1 MSAPPNRTDLA
12 GTPTVATYK
21 IAIGLLYD
29 YVAGLL
35 GNGTA
40 TIATSAE
47 QVKAREYLGVG
58 ATGFKNRLVN
68 PEFMIDQENA
78 GASVSVPVSASVKFV
93 VDQWYALSTGATITA
108 QQVTGISE
116 RQNSLRFTGAASNTG
131 LTLGQRIE
139 ASSCADLK
147 NQTVTVSLKAK
158 VSNAKTVTWTA
169 SYANVADNF
178 TAVTQI
184 ATGTFN
190 ATTSASDFNF
200 NFNAGANAGN
210 GLLITFSITS
220 LLASETIE
228 FDQAQFEKSSV
239 ATEFQGRPKQ
249 QELAL
254 CQRYYLYVGGDV
266 ASDFGF
272 AIYASSASQTFYQS
286 VSFPVVM
293 RAAPTMTVGAM
304 AASGATSFTV
314 LAAGKASC
322 TIQFTST
329 ASGRVGVSSNV
340 GVKSIVANARL

>member
-1 MSAPPNRTDLA
+1 MQWRCCIPPIILPVLKTDLA

-21 IAIGLLYD
+21 IAICLLYD
-29 YVAGLL
+29 YVASLL

-93 VDQWYALSTGATITA
+93 LDQWYALSTGATITA
-108 QQVTGISE
+108 QQVAGISE
-116 RQNSLRFTGAASNTG
+116 RQNSLRFTGAAGNTG

-139 ASSCADLK
+139 SSSCADFK
-147 NQTVTVSLKAK
+147 NQVVTASLKTK

-184 ATGTFN
+184 ATGTFD
-190 ATTSASDFNF
+190 ATTSATSFNF
-200 NFNAGANAGN
+200 SFNAGANAGN

-239 ATEFQGRPKQ
+239 ATEFQSRSEQ

-254 CQRYYLYVGGDV
+254 CQRHWQKLDVVVATLGG
-266 ASDFGF
+266 F
-272 AIYASSASQTFYQS
+272 SSVTLQTQ
-286 VSFPVVM
+286 M
-293 RAAPTMTVGAM
+293 RVAPTVTGGGAGFIL
-304 AASGATSFTV
+304 SLNSSEKV
-314 LAAGKASC
+314 LNCYQTTRA
-322 TIQFTST
+322 
-329 ASGRVGVSSNV
+329 
-340 GVKSIVANARL
+340 VAVLVLNARL

>member
-29 YVAGLL
+29 YVASLL

-47 QVKAREYLGVG
+47 QTKAREYLGVG

-108 QQVTGISE
+108 QQVAGISDK
-116 RQNSLRFTGAASNTG
+116 QNSLRFTGAAGNTG
-131 LTLGQRIE
+131 LTLGHRIE
-139 ASSCADLK
+139 SSSCADLK
-147 NQTVTVSLKAK
+147 NQTVTVSLKTK

-169 SYANVADNF
+169 YHATVTDNF
-178 TAVTQI
+178 TSVTTI

-190 ATTSASDFNF
+190 AITSVDAFNF
-200 NFNAGANAGN
+200 SFNAGANAGN
-210 GLLITFSITS
+210 GLLITFAITS

-228 FDQAQFEKSSV
+228 FDQMQFEKSSV
-239 ATEFQGRPKQ
+239 ATEFQSRPKQ

-254 CQRYYLYVGGDV
+254 CQRHWQKIYIVVTTGGL
-266 ASDFGF
+266 
-272 AIYASSASQTFYQS
+272 YQS
-286 VSFPVVM
+286 IALPVQM
-293 RAAPTMTVGAM
+293 RVTPTVTGGGAGFTLDLNHNEKVLNCYQS
-304 AASGATSFTV
+304 ARGSAT
-314 LAAGKASC
+314 LLL
-322 TIQFTST
+322 
-329 ASGRVGVSSNV
+329 
-340 GVKSIVANARL
+340 NARL

>member
-1 MSAPPNRTDLA
+1 MSAPPSRTDLA

-21 IAIGLLYD
+21 IAIGALYD
-29 YVAGLL
+29 YVASLL

-40 TIATSAE
+40 TIATNAE

-93 VDQWYALSTGATITA
+93 VDQWYALSTGATITS
-108 QQVTGISE
+108 QQVAGIGD
-116 RQNSLRFTGAASNTG
+116 RQNSLRFTGAAGNTG

-139 ASSCADLK
+139 ASSCADFK
-147 NQTVTVSLKAK
+147 NQVVTASLKTK

-184 ATGTFN
+184 ATGTFD
-190 ATTSASDFNF
+190 ATTSATGFNF
-200 NFNAGANAGN
+200 SFNAGANAGN

-228 FDQAQFEKSSV
+228 FDQMQFEKSSV
-239 ATEFQGRPKQ
+239 ATEFQSRSEQ
-249 QELAL
+249 QELAI
-254 CQRYYLYVGGDV
+254 CQRYWEYG
-266 ASDFGF
+266 
-272 AIYASSASQTFYQS
+272 YASI
-286 VSFPVVM
+286 
-293 RAAPTMTVGAM
+293 R
-304 AASGATSFTV
+304 
-314 LAAGKASC
+314 
-322 TIQFTST
+322 
-329 ASGRVGVSSNV
+329 GVASSNV
-340 GVKSIVANARL
+340 GITVTFAVRKRTAPTISLITVSGTGFTTSSVTESYMFFFGGSASNGVLAANFIANARL